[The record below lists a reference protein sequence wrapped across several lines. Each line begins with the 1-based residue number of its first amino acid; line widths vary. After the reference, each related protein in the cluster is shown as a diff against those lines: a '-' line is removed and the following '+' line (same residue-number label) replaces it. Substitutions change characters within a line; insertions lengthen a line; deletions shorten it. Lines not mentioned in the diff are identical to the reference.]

1 MNIREIF
8 KTFIKEEK
16 GSILFLFALSIIPL
30 LGFVGLSVDIG
41 RAYQTQSTITGA
53 VDAAA
58 MAAARVPPADAQ
70 AEATRVFNA
79 YVSGTSASGATITS
93 FAYDEESGM
102 ITIKA
107 DRSMDTTLL
116 RVIGQN
122 TMDVGATTSVS
133 VQNSLIEVALVLDN
147 TGSMDDYV
155 SGYPKMYHLKN
166 SANAFLDIVFDG
178 ETVADNLFIS
188 VVPYIT
194 QVNAGPYTS
203 WLTSAGVT
211 TVNSSSLFPNTT
223 NGQWR
228 GCMLARLAGTL
239 HRSDTPPSDEATKFL
254 PYRWPSTKN
263 EKYPYPLGVVKPWGN
278 SMAGDNDWTNGN
290 ITPVGNNNPLGPE
303 AGCPTQT
310 RPLTN
315 VKADLVTTIDAM
327 VPIGRGGTFCF
338 EGLVWGWRSISAKW
352 NGYWHSPNPNNL
364 PLPKTQSLK
373 YLILMTDGENMWGGN
388 SAPWYWFGDRH
399 YTAYG
404 RRFGAF
410 YSILN
415 NNLVTSARTSL
426 DNLTQT
432 ICTDVK
438 NDDIVV
444 YTIAFGNI
452 DTTAQNMLR
461 ACASDPDKF
470 FNATSGGDITSAF
483 QTIAKDIGK
492 LRYRWYG
499 S

>member
-1 MNIREIF
+1 MTITRIF
-8 KTFIKEEK
+8 QKFAKDEG

-30 LGFVGLSVDIG
+30 LGFVGLSVDLG

-58 MAAARVPPADAQ
+58 MAAARVPEDESE

-79 YVSGTSASGATITS
+79 YVNGTSAAGATITS
-93 FAYDEESGM
+93 FTYDSENGR

-107 DRSMDTTLL
+107 DSNLNTTIL

-122 TMDVGATTSVS
+122 TMTVGATTTVSVS
-133 VQNSLIEVALVLDN
+133 NSLIEVALVLDN

-155 SGYPKMYHLKN
+155 SGHPKMYHLKN
-166 SANAFLDIVFDG
+166 SAKEFLDIVFAG
-178 ETVADNLFIS
+178 ETIADNLFIS
-188 VVPYIT
+188 IVPYIT

-203 WLTSAGVT
+203 WLSTAGT
-211 TVNSSSLFPNTT
+211 ATVNDHSLFPNTT
-223 NGQWR
+223 NGRWR
-228 GCMLARLAGTL
+228 GCMLERLAGTL
-239 HRSDTPPSDEATKFL
+239 HRDATPPSDESTKFL

-263 EKYPYPLGVVKPWGN
+263 EKYPYPTGTVKPWGN
-278 SMAGDNDWTNGN
+278 WMAGDNDWTNGN
-290 ITPVGNNNPLGPE
+290 ITPVGDDDPLGPE

-315 VKADLVTTIDAM
+315 VKADLVATVDAM

-338 EGLVWGWRSISAKW
+338 EGLVWGWRSISELW
-352 NGYWHSPNPNNL
+352 NGYWHSPNPHNL
-364 PLPKTQSLK
+364 PMPKGDSIK
-373 YLILMTDGENMWGGN
+373 YLILMTDGENMWGG
-388 SAPWYWFGDRH
+388 SDAPWGWFGDRH
-399 YTAYG
+399 YTAFG
-404 RRFGAF
+404 RRFGII
-410 YSILN
+410 YSSMN
-415 NNLVTSARTSL
+415 NNLVTSSRTSM

-432 ICTDVK
+432 ICTSVK

-461 ACASDPDKF
+461 TCASDPNKF
-470 FNATSGGDITSAF
+470 FNATSGAAITAAF
-483 QTIAKDIGK
+483 QAIGKDIGK

-499 S
+499 H

>member
-1 MNIREIF
+1 MNINKYF
-8 KTFIKEEK
+8 KRFLKEEK
-16 GSILFLFALSIIPL
+16 GSILFLFAISIIPL

-58 MAAARVPPADAQ
+58 MAAARVPPAEAE

-79 YVSGTSASGATITS
+79 YVNGSSAAGATITS
-93 FAYDEESGM
+93 FVYDEEGGR

-122 TMDVGATTSVS
+122 TMVVGATTSVS

-155 SGYPKMYHLKN
+155 SGHTKMYHLKN
-166 SANAFLDIVFDG
+166 SAKAFLDIVFDG
-178 ETVADNLFIS
+178 ESEPDNLFIS

-194 QVNAGPYTS
+194 QVNPGPYTS
-203 WLTSAGVT
+203 WLSAAGLA
-211 TVNSSSLFPNTT
+211 TVNNNSLFPNTT
-223 NGQWR
+223 NGRWR
-228 GCMLARLAGTL
+228 GCMLARLTGTL
-239 HRSDTPPSDEATKFL
+239 HRDATPPSDAATKFL
-254 PYRWPSTKN
+254 PYRWPSTLIEN
-263 EKYPYPLGVVKPWGN
+263 YPYPSGSIKPWGN
-278 SMAGDNDWTNGN
+278 WFPGDNDWTAVNV
-290 ITPVGNNNPLGPE
+290 TAVGNNNPLGPE

-315 VKADLVTTIDAM
+315 KQSDLENTIDDM

-338 EGLVWGWRSISAKW
+338 EGLVWGWRSISALW
-352 NGYWHSPNPNNL
+352 NGYWHSPNPHNL
-364 PLPKTQSLK
+364 PLPKGESTK

-388 SAPWYWFGDRH
+388 YGPWFWFGDRH

-404 RRFGAF
+404 RRFGT
-410 YSILN
+410 SNSPLN
-415 NNLVTSARTSL
+415 NNLVNSARGNMDS
-426 DNLTQT
+426 LTQT
-432 ICTDVK
+432 ICTSVK

-452 DTTAQNMLR
+452 DTTARNMLR
-461 ACASDPDKF
+461 TCASDPDKF

-483 QTIAKDIGK
+483 QSIAKDIGK

-499 S
+499 H